1 MSPNPVTAEI
11 CEKLVFFTWFS
22 GLWFQLARRTVL
34 DISEYN
40 KSANRRQSFQK
51 NWLIRNLEDNMNQR

>member
-1 MSPNPVTAEI
+1 
-11 CEKLVFFTWFS
+11 
-22 GLWFQLARRTVL
+22 LARRTVL

-51 NWLIRNLEDNMNQR
+51 DWLIRNLEEIMNQR

>member
-34 DISEYN
+34 DRSEYN

-51 NWLIRNLEDNMNQR
+51 N